1 MPRDPHLARAM
12 RRMRR
17 ARRFAQ
23 NTCPA
28 SRHAQL
34 IAETLAGG
42 RDYPMLRE
50 EPGHVAGSIASVV
63 ADLFSARTMLDKL
76 GYTWA
81 VRPDGAVI
89 WKRKT
94 KHNGEI

>member
-1 MPRDPHLARAM
+1 MARDPHLTRTL
-12 RRMRR
+12 RRMHR
-17 ARRFAQ
+17 ARRFPH

-34 IAETLAGG
+34 IAEALAGG

-81 VRPDGAVI
+81 VRPDGSVI